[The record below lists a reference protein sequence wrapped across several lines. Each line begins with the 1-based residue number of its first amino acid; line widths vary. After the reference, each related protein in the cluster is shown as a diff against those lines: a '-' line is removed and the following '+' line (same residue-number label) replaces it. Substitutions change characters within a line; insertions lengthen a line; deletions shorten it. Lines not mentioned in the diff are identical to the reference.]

1 LATADKLN
9 LQELVVYLQNYL
21 IEDKSE
27 WLEQHFGFIQEI
39 ISKSNNLLKLQEFC
53 TNLMVQSPEKVIKS
67 LNFTSFPEKSLI
79 SIIKSDD
86 LQMKEIEV
94 WEHVL
99 KWGLAQNPTLIPDP
113 KTWTDDD
120 FRTMKDTLQRCLPFV
135 RLFCLSAKEFSQ
147 KVRPYQ
153 KLLNHQLY
161 EDLLNFYLDPE
172 SVSSQIIQS
181 PRKIKINEI
190 INEVNCS
197 QIVNSD
203 IFSTISRWID
213 KVVIIDNNF
222 KETYL
227 PYKFEL
233 LLRGSRDGFSPNKFH
248 ELCNNKSNTVTL
260 IKIKGTEEIIGG
272 YNPLEWKSSSYW
284 CKTNDSF
291 IFSFKNKNIN
301 DAIIS
306 NVVNV
311 SNAIYCVPHCGP
323 YFGNDIIIWSSKG
336 EFADYNQ
343 ICCNKVYYEKK
354 IRDSVDYFA
363 IADYEVFQIIKK

>member
-113 KTWTDDD
+113 SAWSDDD
-120 FRTMKDTLQRCLPFV
+120 FKIMINILQHCLPLIRF
-135 RLFCLSAKEFSQ
+135 FSLSSREFSQ

-153 KLLNHQLY
+153 KLLNQQLY
-161 EDLLNFYLDPE
+161 EELLNSYLNPG
-172 SVSSQIIQS
+172 SVSNNNILR
-181 PRKIKINEI
+181 PRKIN
-190 INEVNCS
+190 
-197 QIVNSD
+197 
-203 IFSTISRWID
+203 
-213 KVVIIDNNF
+213 
-222 KETYL
+222 
-227 PYKFEL
+227 
-233 LLRGSRDGFSPNKFH
+233 
-248 ELCNNKSNTVTL
+248 
-260 IKIKGTEEIIGG
+260 
-272 YNPLEWKSSSYW
+272 
-284 CKTNDSF
+284 
-291 IFSFKNKNIN
+291 
-301 DAIIS
+301 
-306 NVVNV
+306 
-311 SNAIYCVPHCGP
+311 
-323 YFGNDIIIWSSKG
+323 
-336 EFADYNQ
+336 
-343 ICCNKVYYEKK
+343 
-354 IRDSVDYFA
+354 
-363 IADYEVFQIIKK
+363 